1 MAELATIARPYAE
14 ALFQVARQG
23 GGASL
28 DAVAQQIDELAQV
41 AEQPALRQF
50 AEHPK
55 ATSAQVFDVA
65 CAALKTPLGDAA
77 QNFLRVVLE
86 NGRLNAL
93 PEVAA
98 QFIALKNQHA
108 GVLDA
113 TVQSAF
119 DIDGQALAE
128 LGHLLEKRFGRRLLL
143 SVQLVPELIGG
154 IRVVAG
160 DEVLDTSVRARLEQM
175 KAALMA

>member
-23 GGASL
+23 GSAEL
-28 DAVAQQIDELAQV
+28 DGLAQQISELAQI

-55 ATSAQVFDVA
+55 ATSSQVFDVA
-65 CAALKTPLGDAA
+65 CAALKTPLSDAA
-77 QNFLRVVLE
+77 KNFLNVVLE

-98 QFIALKNQHA
+98 QFMALKNQHA

-113 TVQSAF
+113 NVQSAF
-119 DIDGQALAE
+119 AIDAPALAE
-128 LGHLLEKRFGRRLLL
+128 LGQLLEKRFGRKLKL
-143 SVQLVPELIGG
+143 SVQIVPELIGG

>member
-23 GGASL
+23 GSANL
-28 DAVAQQIDELAQV
+28 DALAQQIGELAQI

-55 ATSAQVFDVA
+55 ATSSQVFDVA
-65 CAALKTPLGDAA
+65 CAALKTPLNDAA
-77 QNFLRVVLE
+77 KNFLYVVLE

-98 QFIALKNQHA
+98 QFMSLKNQHA

-119 DIDGQALAE
+119 PIDAPALAE
-128 LGHLLEKRFGRRLLL
+128 LGQLLEKRFGRKLKLT
-143 SVQLVPELIGG
+143 VQLVPELIGG

>member
-50 AEHPK
+50 AEHPM
-55 ATSAQVFDVA
+55 ATSTQVFDVA

-98 QFIALKNQHA
+98 QFVALKNRHS

-128 LGHLLEKRFGRRLLL
+128 LGQLLEKRFGRRLLL

>member
-14 ALFQVARQG
+14 ALFQVARKSGAG
-23 GGASL
+23 GL
-28 DAVAQQIDELAQV
+28 EAVAQQVDELAQV
-41 AEQPALRQF
+41 AAQAALRQF
-50 AEHPK
+50 AEHPL
-55 ATSAQVFDVA
+55 ATSDQVFEVA
-65 CAALKTPLGDAA
+65 SGVLKTPLGDVAS
-77 QNFLRVVLE
+77 NFLRVLLD

-98 QFIALKNQHA
+98 QFTALKNKHA

-113 TVQSAF
+113 TVESAYP
-119 DIDGQALAE
+119 IDEPALAQ
-128 LGHLLEKRFGRRLLL
+128 LNALLEQRFGRKLKAK
-143 SVQLVPELIGG
+143 VQLVPELIGG
-154 IRVVAG
+154 IRVVVG